1 MTWSSRFR
9 VESQN
14 LSSHFESLV
23 CQLESMSSQM
33 KLNIAIIFFLNIFSF
48 FCFMKKNEMKIS
60 FFSNEILFL

>member
-1 MTWSSRFR
+1 MTWSSRVR

-14 LSSHFESLV
+14 LLSHFESLV
-23 CQLESMSSQM
+23 FQLESNEI
-33 KLNIAIIFFLNIFSF
+33 KHCHYYFFLFLHF